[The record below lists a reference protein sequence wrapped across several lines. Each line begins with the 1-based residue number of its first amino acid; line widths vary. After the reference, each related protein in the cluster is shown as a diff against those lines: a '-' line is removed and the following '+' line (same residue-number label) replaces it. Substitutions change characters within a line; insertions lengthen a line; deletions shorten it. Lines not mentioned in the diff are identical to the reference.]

1 MSNTRGTQT
10 VIPSVTSSVLSSSL
24 VLALALLTGCEIDME
39 DGVYQAQVV
48 ADNLYGDGTRQNV
61 GYTAEMRT
69 QLGQDAGG
77 IAPDLMVFTLCED
90 LVAAASTQP
99 CSEPI
104 EVAMRNNHFG
114 GEDYAYGEFSYASP
128 AGTCSGYGYDTIVLS
143 GDLISSTEFEFT
155 LSLTAE
161 LYFYEGY
168 DGSASS
174 SDCKKDY
181 PYPVQ
186 TQISGV
192 ATLQE

>member
-24 VLALALLTGCEIDME
+24 VLALVLLTGCEIDME
-39 DGVYQAQVV
+39 DGIYQAQVV

-61 GYTAEMRT
+61 GYTAEMRA

-77 IAPDLMVFTLCED
+77 IAPDLMVFTLCND
-90 LVAAASTQP
+90 LIAAASTQP

-104 EVAMRNNHFG
+104 EVAVRNNHFG
-114 GEDYAYGEFSYASP
+114 GEHYAYGDFSFATPS
-128 AGTCSGYGYDTIVLS
+128 GTCSGYGYDLIVLS
-143 GDLISSTEFEFT
+143 GDLISPTEFEFT

-161 LYFYEGY
+161 LDFYEDYNG
-168 DGSASS
+168 GPSS
-174 SDCKKDY
+174 SECKKEY

-192 ATLQE
+192 AILQ

>member
-1 MSNTRGTQT
+1 MSNFRGIHSAIQS
-10 VIPSVTSSVLSSSL
+10 VISPVISSSL
-24 VLALALLTGCEIDME
+24 LLALSLLTGCEIDME

-69 QLGQDAGG
+69 QLGQDVGG
-77 IAPDLMVFTLCED
+77 IAPDLMVFTLCDD

-99 CSEPI
+99 CTEPI

-114 GEDYAYGEFSYASP
+114 GEAYTYGEFSYASP
-128 AGTCSGYGYDTIVLS
+128 SGTCSGYGYDAIVLS

-155 LSLTAE
+155 LSLTAD
-161 LYFYEGY
+161 LYFYSGY
-168 DGSASS
+168 DNSASS